1 MANKPNNP
9 SLWSKAKSLARQK
22 FDVYPSAYANGW
34 ASKYYKSKGGTWRK
48 GEKGMMMQN
57 GGTST
62 DIPVKRMRSK
72 TVAVS
77 PSGCYKTIEKQKLTP
92 RGESSSSTVRRTAR
106 GLLKGAPRATN
117 IMPNPGEINNMP
129 NPKEIESP
137 YLKTSLKNGGMTPAN
152 KAAMK
157 LAKNMKGKVIGS
169 DRMLKH
175 GGVHSKPKMQNGS
188 IISDKTVNPGKDY
201 TFKYSLSKEEYNKI
215 PTSSERFRSD
225 VGKGAYD
232 VYSKTGKYQP
242 MSTAKK
248 IVTSG
253 EGTGIGRFGRIKLAS
268 GETGETRRDIRKE
281 LRSTGSRS
289 RLSEGF
295 NGCFP
300 GAKPGSCRPQNIK
313 GGSVGGSGF
322 KVGGY
327 HSKLKQSYL
336 NRYK

>member
-9 SLWSKAKSLARQK
+9 SLWSKAKSLAKSK

-34 ASKYYKSKGGTWRK
+34 AAKYYKSKGGTWRK
-48 GEKGMMMQN
+48 GEKGMMMEQ
-57 GGTST
+57 
-62 DIPVKRMRSK
+62 
-72 TVAVS
+72 
-77 PSGCYKTIEKQKLTP
+77 
-92 RGESSSSTVRRTAR
+92 
-106 GLLKGAPRATN
+106 
-117 IMPNPGEINNMP
+117 
-129 NPKEIESP
+129 
-137 YLKTSLKNGGMTPAN
+137 GGMTPAN

-157 LAKNMKGKVIGS
+157 LAKNMKGKVVGS

-175 GGVHSKPKMQNGS
+175 GGFHSKPKMQNGS
-188 IISDKTVNPGKDY
+188 IISDKTVNPNKDY
-201 TFKYSLSKEEYNKI
+201 TFKYSLSKEEYDKI
-215 PTSSERFRSD
+215 PTASERFRSD
-225 VGKGAYD
+225 VGKGTYD

-268 GETGETRRDIRKE
+268 GETGETRRNIRKE
-281 LRSTGSRS
+281 LRSTGNRPKI
-289 RLSEGF
+289 SEAF

-336 NRYK
+336 NKYK